1 MLFKLIFWYGRY
13 SVIHIFHIYIYTFDI
28 IRCPSTTSIA
38 LPIHRI
44 LIWES
49 KFDDKCCEFFRLINP
64 ASWQSPVWPARPVP
78 ALNIWVV
85 LLTAGMPGGR
95 EGGESVWWGLSPV
108 WALSY
113 FTTLSTLNTKTYPAD
128 SAVIITIVGCSLY
141 VVQYAGLHYSL
152 YLIYNKQTIKQ
163 TQLCQSVLSCPI
175 SAVCSVP

>member
-49 KFDDKCCEFFRLINP
+49 KFDDKCCEFFRLINS
-64 ASWQSPVWPARPVP
+64 ANWQSPVWPARPVP

-95 EGGESVWWGLSPV
+95 EGGRRECLVRAQSCLG
-108 WALSY
+108 
-113 FTTLSTLNTKTYPAD
+113 
-128 SAVIITIVGCSLY
+128 
-141 VVQYAGLHYSL
+141 
-152 YLIYNKQTIKQ
+152 
-163 TQLCQSVLSCPI
+163 SVLLHNSLNSQYWNLPGWQCRDYNNCWLQPVCCTIRWTALQFISDLQQTDNQTNTVVSVSCPI

>member
-1 MLFKLIFWYGRY
+1 MLWVLQ
-13 SVIHIFHIYIYTFDI
+13 VDQ
-28 IRCPSTTSIA
+28 P
-38 LPIHRI
+38 
-44 LIWES
+44 
-49 KFDDKCCEFFRLINP
+49 
-64 ASWQSPVWPARPVP
+64 SWQSPVWPARPVP

-163 TQLCQSVLSCPI
+163 TQLCQSV
-175 SAVCSVP
+175 VQSVQCVLFRNLIFFRHRDGSQEPWAGERDPAGIGYVTLY